1 MFMAYMPHSERPAL
15 AALIFAPIEGLAKW
29 FSAMRKNHA
38 SQTALL
44 QLGELPDAR
53 LDDLGLT
60 PQDVYE
66 ARKLDPLG
74 VMSLLYER
82 RDHRARNRSRSY

>member
-1 MFMAYMPHSERPAL
+1 MSYMPHSERPAP
-15 AALIFAPIEGLAKW
+15 ATRIFGPIEGLAHW
-29 FSAMRKNHA
+29 FGALRRNHA
-38 SQTALL
+38 SRTALL

-60 PQDVYE
+60 RRDVYE
-66 ARKLDPLG
+66 ARKLDPHG
-74 VMSLLYER
+74 VVSLLYER